1 MHAIDVTS
9 SCLLG
14 SMLIAEASRVHC
26 SCPRFGH
33 SLFWL
38 PLSLVCDGKRPFMVV
53 GVVRQYTYQGLR
65 PPVHVIVLE
74 HEPLHAGQV
83 PVLLCVNEEI
93 ERRFTSA

>member
-1 MHAIDVTS
+1 
-9 SCLLG
+9 
-14 SMLIAEASRVHC
+14 
-26 SCPRFGH
+26 
-33 SLFWL
+33 
-38 PLSLVCDGKRPFMVV
+38 MVV